1 MTNLSWTNNIDKPPR
16 KSVLETVKSRERLFI
31 EKNDSLNNIKLELRR
46 TKIIASISD
55 KTNHYE
61 RVNEMILAGA
71 NCLKCFI
78 LNL

>member
-1 MTNLSWTNNIDKPPR
+1 MSNLTWTNNIDKPPR
-16 KSVLETVKSRERLFI
+16 KSVLETVKSRDRLFV
-31 EKNDSLNNIKLELRR
+31 EKIDSSDNIKVELRR

-71 NCLKCFI
+71 NCLKCFV
-78 LNL
+78 